1 MQPPPSAGPSAPS
14 LLTALALLW
23 LAGAAMRLP
32 LLAVP
37 PVIRLIHDDLHMTET
52 QVGLLI
58 GIPLLMFAIAAVPGS
73 LLIARAGAG
82 LIAVGGLFITSLA
95 AAGRAAA
102 FDLWTLYAMTIV
114 MGFGVAIMQPAL
126 PTLVRQWVP
135 DRVALGTAVSSNGL
149 LVGVAAGPALTIP
162 LVLPLVGQSWR
173 LDFLVWSVPG
183 LIAAFLFLAVV
194 MRSRAHVEN
203 RATSPRP
210 GSGGRTGRTR

>member
-73 LLIARAGAG
+73 LLIAWAGAG
-82 LIAVGGLFITSLA
+82 LIAVAASSSRRSLPPAAPRRSTS
-95 AAGRAAA
+95 GRS
-102 FDLWTLYAMTIV
+102 T
-114 MGFGVAIMQPAL
+114 P
-126 PTLVRQWVP
+126 
-135 DRVALGTAVSSNGL
+135 
-149 LVGVAAGPALTIP
+149 
-162 LVLPLVGQSWR
+162 
-173 LDFLVWSVPG
+173 
-183 LIAAFLFLAVV
+183 
-194 MRSRAHVEN
+194 
-203 RATSPRP
+203 
-210 GSGGRTGRTR
+210 